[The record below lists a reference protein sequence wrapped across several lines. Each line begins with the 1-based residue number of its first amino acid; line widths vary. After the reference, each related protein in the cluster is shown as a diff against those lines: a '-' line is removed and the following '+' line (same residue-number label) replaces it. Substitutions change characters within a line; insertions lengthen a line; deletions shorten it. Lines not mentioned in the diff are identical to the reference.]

1 MFKEVDGTPPGV
13 EGQRVS
19 FLYKWVMALDGF
31 SLLPQAL
38 VDILL
43 LLGNERASYYLSGIQ
58 LQAILTWHSPHQSLT
73 CGSSPF
79 PNCGF
84 SVL

>member
-1 MFKEVDGTPPGV
+1 MA
-13 EGQRVS
+13 
-19 FLYKWVMALDGF
+19 FLFKWVMAL
-31 SLLPQAL
+31 LPQAL
-38 VDILL
+38 IDILL
-43 LLGNERASYYLSGIQ
+43 LPGSERASYYLSGMH

-79 PNCGF
+79 PNSGF